1 MGNLTLPLTER
12 EYRNALL
19 DAAEMGAQ
27 KALIEA
33 GVLKPYLKLREAQ
46 RKYGEAIVNRWIKE
60 GLITPIK
67 DGDRNASVRIDRM
80 QLEAIAKTCNRANYL
95 TTEER
100 F

>member
-1 MGNLTLPLTER
+1 MGNLTLPRTET

-27 KALIEA
+27 KALIEV
-33 GVLKPYLKLREAQ
+33 GLLKPYFKLREAQ
-46 RKYGEAIVNRWIKE
+46 RRYGEAIVNRWIRE

-67 DGDRNASVRIDRM
+67 DGGRTASVRIDRM
-80 QLEAIAKTCNRANYL
+80 QIEAIAKTCNRANYL

-100 F
+100 K